1 MFLERVEAG
10 TTTRGRF
17 ELFCLLYFDEKIFHF
32 SMAAFQIK
40 LRLWFLVHLTNL
52 TNFYNRF
59 MCIF

>member
-40 LRLWFLVHLTNL
+40 LRLMVFSSPN
-52 TNFYNRF
+52 
-59 MCIF
+59 